1 MRDPEEILNYILKD
15 IEIYKSLRSYSS
27 FLKEDG
33 FNLSK
38 NTRNIIGGVVQRID
52 LNIKRLD
59 SMKEE
64 DGENLNPIL
73 FQEINHIC
81 FISVRCS
88 NALYKAKIIYI
99 GDLIATSESELLRL
113 QNFGKKCLDEI
124 KQSLLPLNLRVGMDV
139 PGWRPINLKQLV
151 EKYRDIDIQTLV
163 DN

>member
-1 MRDPEEILNYILKD
+1 MRDSEKTLSHILKD
-15 IEIYKSLRSYSS
+15 IEVYKSLRSYASC
-27 FLKEDG
+27 LKEDN
-33 FNLSK
+33 FTAPESIK
-38 NTRNIIGGVVQRID
+38 NVIDFVVKRID
-52 LNIKRLD
+52 FNARELYSITCEK
-59 SMKEE
+59 
-64 DGENLNPIL
+64 GENLNPIL
-73 FQEINHIC
+73 FQEITHIC

-99 GDLIATSESELLRL
+99 GDLIATSKSELLRL

-124 KQSLLPLNLRVGMDV
+124 EQSLLPLNLRVGMDV